1 MDAMR
6 INQGHASQC
15 SIIDEEPNANMDKFF
30 DFLKDYDEP
39 LWDGFTKHI
48 KLSAI
53 AEVFTIKS
61 DHGLSEDDY
70 DIIVEWTKS
79 ILHEW
84 NRLKMNVYAAKS
96 MMKPLGV
103 SSV

>member
-6 INQGHASQC
+6 INQGHAGQC
-15 SIIDEEPNANMDKFF
+15 SIIDEEPNANMNKFF

-39 LWDGFTKHI
+39 LWNGFTNHS
-48 KLSAI
+48 KLSAV

-61 DHGLSEDDY
+61 NHGLSEDGH
-70 DIIVEWTKS
+70 DINVEWTKS

-84 NRLKMNVYAAKS
+84 NRLKKNFYAAKS
-96 MMKPLGV
+96 MMKPLC
-103 SSV
+103 